1 MARIHVGGLGP
12 DPDKRKVE
20 NEFEYYGDLLDVWL
34 SRPPFGYG
42 FVEYKSTRDAEDA
55 IREMEGRKIDG
66 YRITLDWARRPR
78 RDGPRGTGDTDRGFS
93 DRGRGRGGF
102 SGGPPRGRVDLATIK
117 CYECNRMGHFAR
129 DCRRSRSPL
138 PRSPVRQRSPVE
150 RRAMRSFSRSR
161 SRSPVGRGRSPVGR
175 GRSPVGRGRSPV
187 RRSRSP
193 PSRGR
198 SPEERS
204 MSRSRSRSRGSYGQ
218 AEVRSSA

>member
-20 NEFEYYGDLLDVWL
+20 KEFEYYGDLLDVWL

-66 YRITLDWARRPR
+66 YRITVDWARRPR
-78 RDGPRGTGDTDRGFS
+78 RDGPRGMGDNDFTSG

-129 DCRRSRSPL
+129 DCRRTVSPAGRSPAGH
-138 PRSPVRQRSPVE
+138 R
-150 RRAMRSFSRSR
+150 MRSYSR
-161 SRSPVGRGRSPVGR
+161 SRSPVRRS
-175 GRSPVGRGRSPV
+175 RSPVGRGRSPV

-193 PSRGR
+193 LERR
-198 SPEERS
+198 SI
-204 MSRSRSRSRGSYGQ
+204 SRSRSRSRASYRE